1 VLTGWID
8 CPDLKKSKCL
18 YLASRDG
25 FSNDT
30 FHQKMDGVEPA
41 TLILVRTGSNFLFG
55 AFTTVPWQS
64 KKRVLNVDTGE
75 ASMEPDEVGTW
86 ASDARAFLFRIEP
99 GPPVKLPQLAKT
111 TYSTRHRHGL
121 GPTFGE
127 RGADLS
133 IDLEK
138 PHRSKS
144 LLGGTYFCPP
154 GANDRTFLAGSYC
167 GWPIVDVACFQVHPR
182 PKKEDDEISL
192 EGDVPDH

>member
-1 VLTGWID
+1 
-8 CPDLKKSKCL
+8 
-18 YLASRDG
+18 
-25 FSNDT
+25 
-30 FHQKMDGVEPA
+30 M
-41 TLILVRTGSNFLFG
+41 RTGSNFLFG

-86 ASDARAFLFRIEP
+86 VSDARAFLFRIEP

-127 RGADLS
+127 RGTHFTCFAGTNVQILTQKALLGADLS

-182 PKKEDDEISL
+182 PKNEDDEVNVCLSGCCSGARL
-192 EGDVPDH
+192 ATN